1 MNITINLPVET
12 INTIIDIDD
21 KRVEVP
27 ISQYVQKFTDEE
39 YQVRTMFSIPDSTEK
54 IITYSHDIDFIT
66 ELTKNEVGNT
76 NNIRYFKVIA
86 KYYNNKEFE
95 FVVPGYVKFYSKTIK
110 NYVPVEFVKKSDML
124 IDYQGYNVQ
133 ITSNEPVEFKATEY
147 YSIQINSPADVVVPF
162 YLNGILSYISYNN
175 FNIKEISN
183 A

>member
-76 NNIRYFKVIA
+76 NNLNVI
-86 KYYNNKEFE
+86 
-95 FVVPGYVKFYSKTIK
+95 S
-110 NYVPVEFVKKSDML
+110 L
-124 IDYQGYNVQ
+124 I
-133 ITSNEPVEFKATEY
+133 
-147 YSIQINSPADVVVPF
+147 IN
-162 YLNGILSYISYNN
+162 
-175 FNIKEISN
+175 
-183 A
+183 

>member
-76 NNIRYFKVIA
+76 NNIRYFNVIA
-86 KYYNNKEFE
+86 KYYNNKEYNNIQPKKYVCQFSISS
-95 FVVPGYVKFYSKTIK
+95 FHTQIIVKFSVACNSKK
-110 NYVPVEFVKKSDML
+110 L
-124 IDYQGYNVQ
+124 
-133 ITSNEPVEFKATEY
+133 
-147 YSIQINSPADVVVPF
+147 DV
-162 YLNGILSYISYNN
+162 
-175 FNIKEISN
+175 
-183 A
+183 